1 VREEAVSDHAS
12 PSTINLAVVRGVA
25 SGPPEVRHL
34 ASGTRLAS
42 FALRTHSLGPPATS
56 VPVAVWD
63 PPAWAE
69 QIDEG
74 DELLVAGCVRRRFY
88 RAASGALASRV
99 ELEAS
104 VVGRASDRRVT
115 RRVHDLVAALTDALA

>member
-1 VREEAVSDHAS
+1 VSDEQS

-42 FALRTHSLGPPATS
+42 FALRTHGLGPPATS

-63 PPAWAE
+63 PPAWVE
-69 QIDEG
+69 QIDQG

-88 RAASGALASRV
+88 RALSGSLATRV
-99 ELEAS
+99 ELEAK
-104 VVGRASDRRVT
+104 VIGRVADRRST
-115 RRVHDLVAALTDALA
+115 RRVRDLVAALSEALT

>member
-1 VREEAVSDHAS
+1 MSDPEA
-12 PSTINLAVVRGVA
+12 PSTVNFAVVLGVA
-25 SGPPEVRHL
+25 SGPPELRRL

-63 PPAWAE
+63 PPAWTE

-74 DELLVAGCVRRRFY
+74 DEVLVAGCIRRRFY
-88 RAASGALASRV
+88 RAASGGLGSRV

-104 VVGRASDRRVT
+104 MVGRASDRRAR
-115 RRVHDLVAALTDALA
+115 RRVQDLVGALSETLEGRVRE

>member
-1 VREEAVSDHAS
+1 MSDHPS
-12 PSTINLAVVRGVA
+12 PSTVNLAVVRGVA
-25 SGPPEVRHL
+25 SGPPELRHL

-63 PPAWAE
+63 PPAWVE

-74 DELLVAGCVRRRFY
+74 DELLVAGCIRRRFY

-104 VVGRASDRRVT
+104 VVGRASDRRAT
-115 RRVHDLVAALTDALA
+115 RRVHGLVAGLADALA